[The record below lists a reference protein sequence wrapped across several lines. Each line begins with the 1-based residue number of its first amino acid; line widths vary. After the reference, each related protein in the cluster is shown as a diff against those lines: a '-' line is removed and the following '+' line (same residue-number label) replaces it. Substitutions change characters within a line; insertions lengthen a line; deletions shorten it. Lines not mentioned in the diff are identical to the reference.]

1 MKTQIGAKMR
11 MDAANLEI
19 QSVNSLAIPGA
30 SSRRTDQQLLRFPNL
45 LPEIFII
52 RRFRS
57 HERGVWVYPDASATS
72 IKDQKNPSI

>member
-1 MKTQIGAKMR
+1 MIRRTDPMIYRACG
-11 MDAANLEI
+11 
-19 QSVNSLAIPGA
+19 SVSLAIPGA